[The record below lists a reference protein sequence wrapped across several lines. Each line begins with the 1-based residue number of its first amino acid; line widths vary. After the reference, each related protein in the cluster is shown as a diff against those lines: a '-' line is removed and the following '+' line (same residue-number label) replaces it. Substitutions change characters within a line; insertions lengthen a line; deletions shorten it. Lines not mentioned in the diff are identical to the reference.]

1 MERKEEGEKGS
12 DLDIVPNPWKER
24 KKEKKKRYFLPF
36 QLLRD
41 LG

>member
-24 KKEKKKRYFLPF
+24 KKKKKRYFLPF